1 MAASLDDQAELL
13 REVKEARR
21 ALAAADARAWTYATP
36 LCSFWWGRLRCF

>member
-21 ALAAADARAWTYATP
+21 ALDAADARAWTYATP
-36 LCSFWWGRLRCF
+36 LCSFAWGRLRCF